1 MKGEERFG
9 GKICVEGFFLYQG
22 KSEGEWRKR
31 VSLSEGWVRY
41 VCSFNFSFV
50 DKLRLG
56 SPSRENE
63 LWALAFLGFIF
74 FPFYPTPQAQK

>member
-31 VSLSEGWVRY
+31 VSLS
-41 VCSFNFSFV
+41 
-50 DKLRLG
+50 
-56 SPSRENE
+56 
-63 LWALAFLGFIF
+63 
-74 FPFYPTPQAQK
+74 